1 MRTRTLLLLSL
12 GCGLAILLAGVG
24 MFWRLSNQEASATA
38 TLGVPTQIGD
48 LTVTVVGSAEVADG
62 AASSTSVPVVVEVR
76 FEGPP
81 DDEPARN
88 FTLLVDGETLSVD
101 STDCPAL
108 VGDPVDC
115 TVSFAVGADQ
125 PGARLLSYRRGEER
139 AVWVLPVNAA
149 Q

>member
-24 MFWRLSNQEASATA
+24 MFWRLSTQETSATA
-38 TLGVPTQIGD
+38 ALGVPTQVGD
-48 LTVTVVGSAEVADG
+48 LAVTVVRSAEVEAG
-62 AASSTSVPVVVEVR
+62 STPGMVEVEVR
-76 FEGPP
+76 FDGPP

-88 FTLLVDGETLSVD
+88 FALLVDGQTLAVD

-108 VGDPVDC
+108 VGPPVEC
-115 TVSFAVGADQ
+115 TVSFQLAVEQ
-125 PGARLLSYRRGEER
+125 PGARLLSYQRGEER
-139 AVWVLPVNAA
+139 AVWVLPAPVD